1 MKSLRPVLLL
11 VLVFVAGAVC
21 GAVGARLAVRHTVRQ
36 AVAHPDRVRERI
48 EKELIAR
55 LDLSAEQ
62 RTKVHAILADSQRQ
76 LTDLRTE
83 YQPRF
88 LAVLEKAREDV
99 AATLSPEQRQ
109 KFNKFVARQQALWR
123 PK

>member
-1 MKSLRPVLLL
+1 MKDEAELLAN
-11 VLVFVAGAVC
+11 VRRGA
-21 GAVGARLAVRHTVRQ
+21 LE
-36 AVAHPDRVRERI
+36 DF
-48 EKELIAR
+48 
-55 LDLSAEQ
+55 AE
-62 RTKVHAILADSQRQ
+62 SQRQ
-76 LTDLRTE
+76 LTDLRAE

-88 LAVLEKAREDV
+88 VAALEEAREDI